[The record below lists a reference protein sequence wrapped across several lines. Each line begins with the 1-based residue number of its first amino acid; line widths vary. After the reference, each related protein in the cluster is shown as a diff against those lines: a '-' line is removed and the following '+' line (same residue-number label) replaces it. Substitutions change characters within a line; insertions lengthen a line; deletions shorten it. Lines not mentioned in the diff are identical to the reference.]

1 MSFKFHT
8 FRPKNF
14 SARDFLSK
22 FKENNIQNDN
32 FNEISIRS
40 VQLTNDIE
48 KNKKIK
54 KILVEKNLEEELSSN
69 KANNDD
75 AGKKNIENKSND
87 IKEIINLMLLFNCY
101 LPDEIKIDNYDRSK
115 NDIEFSNI
123 ISCFQLIIKF
133 LFEKKENSEEQNNL
147 MEKTILLNKDEVLSK
162 NKEIIQKNNQEI
174 NRLENKKMK
183 LQMFLKKYGKGEDLE
198 SKRMRFYVCDVCPYP
213 YQYFYSYKEFH
224 KHYVKNHINPS
235 LSLSSEYTILNQ
247 GFDKSYFDKKINE
260 LSEDVTQ
267 AFKETKMGDNINN
280 INFPKNDNSNNI
292 ITGIR
297 RNKRYDTFTKNNN
310 IGMDINN
317 NSNDNSEIRK
327 EIIKKRLE
335 SIETNQ
341 KNFEKNFKIQMNSFL
356 EEIKKEILNIKKNQ
370 LIKNQ

>member
-8 FRPKNF
+8 FSQRKF

-54 KILVEKNLEEELSSN
+54 KILVEKNLEEELSSSN
-69 KANNDD
+69 KTNNDITN
-75 AGKKNIENKSND
+75 KKNNENKSND
-87 IKEIINLMLLFNCY
+87 IKEILNLMLIFNCY

-133 LFEKKENSEEQNNL
+133 LFELKENSEAQNNL
-147 MEKTILLNKDEVLSK
+147 MEKTILLNKEEVLSK
-162 NKEIIQKNNQEI
+162 NKEINQKNNQEI

-235 LSLSSEYTILNQ
+235 LSLSNEYTILNQ
-247 GFDKSYFDKKINE
+247 GFDKSYFDNKINE

-267 AFKETKMGDNINN
+267 AFKETKMGDNKNK
-280 INFPKNDNSNNI
+280 INFLKNDKSNNR
-292 ITGIR
+292 ITVNR

-310 IGMDINN
+310 IGMNINN
-317 NSNDNSEIRK
+317 NSNDNTEIRK
-327 EIIKKRLE
+327 EIIKKRLQ
-335 SIETNQ
+335 SIENNQ
-341 KNFEKNFKIQMNSFL
+341 KNFEKNFKFQINSFL

-370 LIKNQ
+370 